1 MREFETRNPGPS
13 LQYMYRYIL
22 SAFFQSLF
30 HFSCYLSRIRD
41 PVSREFQFKELNV
54 GKMKELKV
62 VGFNY
67 RSSSMKLSWDYM
79 GAVVDL
85 VRHISSQTLTRLEIL
100 FDTTDRN
107 LAVMAKLKKVR
118 MRFFVFAF

>member
-1 MREFETRNPGPS
+1 M
-13 LQYMYRYIL
+13 
-22 SAFFQSLF
+22 
-30 HFSCYLSRIRD
+30 
-41 PVSREFQFKELNV
+41 SREFQFKELNV
-54 GKMKELKV
+54 GKRKELKV

-67 RSSSMKLSWDYM
+67 RSSSMKLSLDYM
-79 GAVVDL
+79 GAVEDL